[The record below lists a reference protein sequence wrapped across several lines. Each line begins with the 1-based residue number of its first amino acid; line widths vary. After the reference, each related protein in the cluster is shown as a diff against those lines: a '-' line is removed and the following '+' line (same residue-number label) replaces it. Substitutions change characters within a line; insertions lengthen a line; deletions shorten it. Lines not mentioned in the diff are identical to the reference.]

1 MEEQQSKHSLIQ
13 SVLNYI
19 KMQSTGAFMITGAW
33 GCGKTYFF
41 NHEITDELKSHN
53 ITTVKVSLFGVES
66 TDKVLSKIKSELLYL
81 KSQESKDDEKKSI
94 LDTIK
99 RKSITAFKN
108 HKDKIYGGL
117 SLLTD
122 KDFSQI
128 IESLI
133 DFHSIDKEK
142 VVICFDDL
150 ERAIRSGNPDT
161 LMWMI
166 NDLTENQGFKVIVM
180 ANEGF
185 MKQTDKQS
193 LQFKEKVVEKSLLYK
208 PDTRKIFVEMAGIY
222 ENATFTSLL
231 SSEKYLHTIDSTS
244 DVYAHSDYLNT
255 SIQNLRTLKF
265 AISHFY
271 SLFIEYMKDKDMLN
285 EANKNELY
293 YMWLFLLGVSIEY
306 KNNKLSYEERRTL
319 DSFQEIASSSFD
331 IDLEENDIAT
341 SDLFADEKVEPEET
355 KKYTEEE
362 NSKYSKWFYQTYIKS
377 YDKKAFFLPTV
388 YDFITSGSTLQGGSL
403 VKELAIVNPPIQT
416 VPPQDA
422 LMERFMTG
430 LWNFK
435 DAEFP
440 VALDELY
447 KYVKSASFEDYIT
460 YLNAAFYIC
469 AFKQVLS
476 DDEATIKDNIKS
488 AIDSFT
494 KKVKLHPFIVSNI
507 KIVGNQLSPE
517 VKWLH
522 SYILQKLDEK
532 QNSALQE
539 DSKKLF
545 GEFCD
550 DIVAFS
556 EHFIHRPNQT
566 PSYFNTPVLVVVDPK
581 KVEEKMAAME
591 PNEAL
596 SLAHMLKDRYISIS
610 PLQTAL
616 AAEMPFVEAIRNG
629 LTKRNEPKRILSN
642 KLIEQELQ
650 PIVEKVLKAYGRNV
664 DQPEQTLKH
673 DK

>member
-81 KSQESKDDEKKSI
+81 KSQKSKDDEKKSI

-161 LMWMI
+161 LMGMI

-185 MKQTDKQS
+185 MKQIDKQS

-222 ENATFTSLL
+222 ENAAFTSLL
-231 SSEKYLHTIDSTS
+231 SSEEYLHTIDSTS

-331 IDLEENDIAT
+331 IDLEENDIAA

-362 NSKYSKWFYQTYIKS
+362 NSKYSKWFYQKYIKS

-416 VPPQDA
+416 VLPQDA

-494 KKVKLHPFIVSNI
+494 KKVKLHPLIVSNI

-532 QNSALQE
+532 QKSTLQE
-539 DSKKLF
+539 DSKKF
-545 GEFCD
+545 FDEFCD

-556 EHFIHRPNQT
+556 EYFILRPSQT
-566 PSYFNTPVLVVVDPK
+566 PSYFNTPVLVGFDPE
-581 KVEEKMAAME
+581 KVEQKMAAME
-591 PNEAL
+591 PNETL
-596 SLAHMLKDRYISIS
+596 SLARMLKDRYISIN
-610 PLQTAL
+610 PLPIAL
-616 AAEMPFVEAIRNG
+616 AAEMPLVEAIRDG
-629 LTKRNEPKRILSN
+629 LAKRNEPNRILSN
-642 KLIEQELQ
+642 KMIEQELQ
-650 PIVEKVLKAYGRNV
+650 PIVEKVLKVYGRNIN
-664 DQPEQTLKH
+664 QPEQTVKH

>member
-161 LMWMI
+161 LMGMI

-362 NSKYSKWFYQTYIKS
+362 NSKYYKWFYQTYIKS

>member
-1 MEEQQSKHSLIQ
+1 
-13 SVLNYI
+13 
-19 KMQSTGAFMITGAW
+19 MITGAW

-161 LMWMI
+161 LMGMI

>member
-1 MEEQQSKHSLIQ
+1 MEEQQNKHPLIQ
-13 SVLNYI
+13 SVLNYLN
-19 KMQSTGAFMITGAW
+19 MQSTGAFLITGAW

-41 NHEITDELKSHN
+41 NNEITEELKSLG

-81 KSQESKDDEKKSI
+81 QSQESKNDGKESLNDK
-94 LDTIK
+94 IK
-99 RKSITAFKN
+99 RKSIAFFRN

-122 KDFSQI
+122 KDLSQLI
-128 IESLI
+128 DSLI
-133 DFHSIDKEK
+133 DFHSIDKK
-142 VVICFDDL
+142 KIAICFDDL

-161 LMWMI
+161 LMGMI

-193 LQFKEKVVEKSLLYK
+193 LQFKEKVVEKSVLYK

-222 ENATFTSLL
+222 ENAAFTSLL
-231 SSEKYLHTIDSTS
+231 SSKEYLHTIDSTS

-271 SLFIEYMKDKDMLN
+271 SLFIEYMKGKDLLN
-285 EANKNELY
+285 ETNENELY

-319 DSFQEIASSSFD
+319 ESFQEIASSNFD
-331 IDLEENDIAT
+331 IDLEENDIAA

-377 YDKKAFFLPTV
+377 YGKKAFFLPTV

-403 VKELAIVNPPIQT
+403 VKELAIVTPPIQT
-416 VPPQDA
+416 IPPQDA

-430 LWNFK
+430 LWSFK

-476 DDEATIKDNIKS
+476 DDETTIKDNIKS

-507 KIVGNQLSPE
+507 QIVGNQLSPE

-522 SYILQKLDEK
+522 SYILQKLNEK
-532 QNSALQE
+532 QDSTLHE
-539 DSKKLF
+539 DSKGF
-545 GEFCD
+545 FDEFCT
-550 DIVAFS
+550 DIVSFS

-566 PSYFNTPVLVVVDPK
+566 PSYFNTPVLVMVDPK
-581 KVEEKMAAME
+581 KVEEKIAAME

-596 SLAHMLKDRYISIS
+596 SLARMLNDRYISIS
-610 PLQTAL
+610 PLLTTL

-642 KLIEQELQ
+642 KFIEQELQ
-650 PIVEKVLKAYGRNV
+650 PIVEKVLKAYGRNI

>member
-161 LMWMI
+161 LMGMI

-185 MKQTDKQS
+185 MKQTDKHS

-306 KNNKLSYEERRTL
+306 KNNKLSYEEKRTL

-494 KKVKLHPFIVSNI
+494 KKVKLHPLIVSNI

-673 DK
+673 DN

>member
-161 LMWMI
+161 LMGMI

-185 MKQTDKQS
+185 MKQTDKHS

-388 YDFITSGSTLQGGSL
+388 YDFITSGSTLQGGAL

-494 KKVKLHPFIVSNI
+494 KKVKLHPLIVSNI

-616 AAEMPFVEAIRNG
+616 AAEMPFMEAIRNG

-664 DQPEQTLKH
+664 DQPKQTLKH

>member
-19 KMQSTGAFMITGAW
+19 DMQSTGAFMITGAW

-161 LMWMI
+161 LMGMI

-222 ENATFTSLL
+222 ENAAFTSLL
-231 SSEKYLHTIDSTS
+231 SSEEYLHTIDSTS

-331 IDLEENDIAT
+331 IDLEENDIAA

-388 YDFITSGSTLQGGSL
+388 YDFITSGSTLQDGSL

-494 KKVKLHPFIVSNI
+494 KKVKLHPLIVSNI

-539 DSKKLF
+539 DRKKLF

>member
-161 LMWMI
+161 LMGMI

-185 MKQTDKQS
+185 MKQTDKHS

-331 IDLEENDIAT
+331 IDLEKNDIAT

-388 YDFITSGSTLQGGSL
+388 YDFITSGSTLQGGAL

-494 KKVKLHPFIVSNI
+494 KKVKLHPLIVSNI

-664 DQPEQTLKH
+664 DQPKQTLKH

>member
-161 LMWMI
+161 LMGMI

>member
-1 MEEQQSKHSLIQ
+1 
-13 SVLNYI
+13 
-19 KMQSTGAFMITGAW
+19 MITGAW

-161 LMWMI
+161 LMGMI

-581 KVEEKMAAME
+581 KVEEKMEAME

>member
-1 MEEQQSKHSLIQ
+1 
-13 SVLNYI
+13 
-19 KMQSTGAFMITGAW
+19 MITGAW

-161 LMWMI
+161 LMGMI

-185 MKQTDKQS
+185 MKQTDKHS

-306 KNNKLSYEERRTL
+306 KNNKLSYEEKRTL

-494 KKVKLHPFIVSNI
+494 KKVKLHPLIVSNI

-673 DK
+673 DN

>member
-161 LMWMI
+161 LMGMI

-581 KVEEKMAAME
+581 KVEEKMEAME

>member
-1 MEEQQSKHSLIQ
+1 MEEQQNKHPLIQ
-13 SVLNYI
+13 SVLNYLN
-19 KMQSTGAFMITGAW
+19 MQSTGAFLITGAW

-41 NHEITDELKSHN
+41 NNEITEELKSLG

-81 KSQESKDDEKKSI
+81 QSQESKNDGKEPLNDK
-94 LDTIK
+94 IK
-99 RKSITAFKN
+99 RKSIAFFRD

-122 KDFSQI
+122 KDLSLLI
-128 IESLI
+128 DSLI
-133 DFHSIDKEK
+133 DFHSIDKK
-142 VVICFDDL
+142 KIAICFDDL

-161 LMWMI
+161 LMGMI
-166 NDLTENQGFKVIVM
+166 NDLTENQGFKVIVT

-193 LQFKEKVVEKSLLYK
+193 LQFKEKVVEKSVLYK

-222 ENATFTSLL
+222 ENAAFTSLL
-231 SSEKYLHTIDSTS
+231 SSEEYLHTIDSTS
-244 DVYAHSDYLNT
+244 DVYAHSDYLKT

-265 AISHFY
+265 AISHY
-271 SLFIEYMKDKDMLN
+271 YRLYNEYMRGKATLN
-285 EANKNELY
+285 DANKNELY
-293 YMWLFLLGVSIEY
+293 HMWLFLLGVSIEY
-306 KNNKLSYEERRTL
+306 KNNKLSYEDRRTL
-319 DSFQEIASSSFD
+319 DSFQDIASSNFD
-331 IDLEENDIAT
+331 IDLEENDIEV
-341 SDLFADEKVEPEET
+341 SNLFTDEKIEPEET

-362 NSKYSKWFYQTYIKS
+362 NRKYSKWFYQTYIKS
-377 YDKKAFFLPTV
+377 YGKKIFFLPTV
-388 YDFITSGSTLQGGSL
+388 YDFITSGSALQGGSL
-403 VKELAIVNPPIQT
+403 VKELAVVNPPT
-416 VPPQDA
+416 PTTSPQIL

-430 LWNFK
+430 VWKFK

-440 VALDELY
+440 AALNELY
-447 KYVKSASFEDYIT
+447 NYVKSASFGDYIT
-460 YLNAAFYIC
+460 YLNATFYIC

-476 DDEATIKDNIKS
+476 DNEATIKDNIKS
-488 AIDSFT
+488 AIDFFT
-494 KKVKLHPFIVSNI
+494 EKVELHPLLVSNVQ
-507 KIVGNQLSPE
+507 IVGNELSQE

-522 SYILQKLDEK
+522 SYILGKLDEK
-532 QNSALQE
+532 QNSILQE
-539 DSKKLF
+539 DSKKF
-545 GEFCD
+545 FNEFCD

-556 EHFIHRPNQT
+556 EHFILRPNQT
-566 PSYFNTPVLVVVDPK
+566 PSYFNTPVLVGFDPK

-596 SLAHMLKDRYISIS
+596 SLARMLKDRYISIS
-610 PLQTAL
+610 PLLTAL

-650 PIVEKVLKAYGRNV
+650 PIVEKVLREYGRNV
-664 DQPEQTLKH
+664 DQPEQILKH

>member
-19 KMQSTGAFMITGAW
+19 EMQNTGAFMITGAC

-81 KSQESKDDEKKSI
+81 KSQESKDNRKKSI

-99 RKSITAFKN
+99 RKSITVFKD

-142 VVICFDDL
+142 VAICFDDL
-150 ERAIRSGNPDT
+150 ERAIRSGNTDT
-161 LMWMI
+161 LMGMI

-193 LQFKEKVVEKSLLYK
+193 LQFKEKVIEKSVLYK
-208 PDTRKIFVEMAGIY
+208 PNTRKIFVEMAGNY
-222 ENATFTSLL
+222 KNTVFTELL
-231 SSEKYLHTIDSTS
+231 SSEEYLHTIDSTS
-244 DVYAHSDYLNT
+244 DVYAHSDYLKT

-265 AISHFY
+265 AISHYY
-271 SLFIEYMKDKDMLN
+271 SLYNEYMKGKATLN
-285 EANKNELY
+285 DANKNELY

-306 KNNKLSYEERRTL
+306 KNNKLSYEDRRTL
-319 DSFQEIASSSFD
+319 DCFQDIASSSFD
-331 IDLEENDIAT
+331 IDLEENDIET
-341 SDLFADEKVEPEET
+341 SNLFTDEKIEPEET
-355 KKYTEEE
+355 KKHTEEE
-362 NSKYSKWFYQTYIKS
+362 NRKYSKWFYQTYIKP
-377 YDKKAFFLPTV
+377 YGKKTFFLPTV
-388 YDFITSGSTLQGGSL
+388 YDFITSGSTLQGESL
-403 VKELAIVNPPIQT
+403 VTELAVVNPPNPIT
-416 VPPQDA
+416 PPQVL

-430 LWNFK
+430 VWNFK
-435 DAEFP
+435 DAEFSA
-440 VALDELY
+440 ALNELY
-447 KYVKSASFEDYIT
+447 NYVKSASFGDYIT

-476 DDEATIKDNIKS
+476 DDEATIKDNIKR

-494 KKVKLHPFIVSNI
+494 EKVELHPLLVSNVQI
-507 KIVGNQLSPE
+507 IGNQLSQE

-532 QNSALQE
+532 QNSTLQE
-539 DSKKLF
+539 DSKKF
-545 GEFCD
+545 FDEFCD

-556 EHFIHRPNQT
+556 EHFILRSNQT
-566 PSYFNTPVLVVVDPK
+566 PSYFNTPILVGFDPE
-581 KVEEKMAAME
+581 KVEQKMAAME
-591 PNEAL
+591 PNETL
-596 SLAHMLKDRYISIS
+596 SLARMLKDRYISIN
-610 PLQTAL
+610 PLPIAL
-616 AAEMPFVEAIRNG
+616 AAEMPLVEAIRNG
-629 LTKRNEPKRILSN
+629 LAKRNEPNRILSN
-642 KLIEQELQ
+642 KMIEQELQ
-650 PIVEKVLKAYGRNV
+650 PIVEKVLRVYGRNIN
-664 DQPEQTLKH
+664 QLEQTVKH
-673 DK
+673 GK

>member
-19 KMQSTGAFMITGAW
+19 DMQSTGAFMITGAW

-161 LMWMI
+161 LMGMI

-222 ENATFTSLL
+222 ENAAFTSLL
-231 SSEKYLHTIDSTS
+231 SSEEYLHTIDSTS

-271 SLFIEYMKDKDMLN
+271 SLFVEYMKDKDMLN

-331 IDLEENDIAT
+331 IDLEENDIAA

-377 YDKKAFFLPTV
+377 YDKKVFFLPTV
-388 YDFITSGSTLQGGSL
+388 YDFITSGSTLQDGSL

-440 VALDELY
+440 IALDELY

-494 KKVKLHPFIVSNI
+494 KKVKLHPLIVSNI